1 MIDEPVRL
9 PTRPADPA
17 PIPFPVIA
25 SVAPL
30 VVSGVIWAITGS
42 AFVLL
47 FAALGPVI
55 AVASLLDG
63 RRSNRATRKKDAAEY
78 QHAVDAAWASV
89 ADRHSFER
97 SAAWQRQ
104 PRASQ
109 IVAETDV
116 DSPPWPPGSG
126 TTVSIGSG
134 GIRSS
139 LRIEGG
145 RPEDESELRLQ
156 AATLNDAPIS
166 ADAGAGIG
174 IVGPTELAM
183 GVARGILVQ
192 LARAVP
198 PGRASFEVHGAA
210 WAWVGTLP
218 HTWLE
223 SAELHI
229 AVVERERN
237 GGDHLRPGQPVI
249 ALSRTVTGL
258 PAGCATILQLHGSRS
273 AEIVR
278 SPQYDAGLRITPD
291 LIGSAEAARFAERLH
306 GQAAEA
312 GLLHSS
318 GDLPPSLAF
327 ATVRD
332 DPGAPSATWPQGQ
345 TTTSLACAIGAGAH
359 GAVTVD
365 LATSGPHAVVG
376 GTTGSG
382 KSELLVTW
390 ITSLA
395 SSLPPSQ
402 VTFLLVDFKGGAAFS
417 VLRGL
422 PHCVGLITDLA
433 AGEAARALASL
444 RAEIRFRER
453 AFLNAGAR
461 DISDPQLAGALPRLV
476 IVVDEFQAMLDTF
489 PELHT
494 LFVDIAAR
502 GRSLGIHL
510 ILCTQ
515 RPAGVVR
522 DALLAN
528 CSLRI
533 SLRVNNRADSQAV
546 IGADAAATIS
556 PSTPGRCIVL
566 SGSGDLTTVQ
576 VATCTPADIRIVA
589 DRTSIGVAVR
599 RPWLDPLPAA
609 ITAADVAAVD
619 AAERTAG
626 HSAGTTLQTTVQGDA
641 GYQLGIIDDP
651 EHQRYRV
658 ARWDPSGDGH
668 LLVIGGAGSGKS
680 GLVRT
685 LASQR
690 RVASDSD
697 ARDSDARD
705 SDARESGARIVSRP
719 EEVWDTLVRARTK
732 RPATSGGPEL
742 LLLDDFDSAYGQWD
756 LDYQLAATELMAELL
771 RGSRTHTL
779 VVTVQRLTSAV
790 KPIAA
795 LFPRRMLLA
804 LPNREEHLA
813 AGGIAELFD
822 PALPPGGGTWDGL
835 RFQLVQQ
842 GVESSPTG
850 TSGANLGAP
859 CDTGPLIVVSSA
871 PVRTLGRLESRWPD
885 RAVVDLTAPGDARVQ
900 IDVPSASVD
909 AVFVGDTD
917 AWQANWTLLGALRR
931 SCGIV
936 FDGCSLADYRMIS
949 RRRDLPPPL
958 PRDGDQVWLLQPDGA
973 VGRAEL

>member
-17 PIPFPVIA
+17 PAPFPVIA

-63 RRSNRATRKKDAAEY
+63 RRSNRRNQKKDAAEY
-78 QHAVDAAWASV
+78 QHALDAAWTSV
-89 ADRHSFER
+89 AERHSAER

-104 PRASQ
+104 PRASR

-126 TTVSIGSG
+126 TSVSIGSG
-134 GIRSS
+134 SIRSS
-139 LRIEGG
+139 IRLEGG
-145 RPEDESELRLQ
+145 RPDDEPELWAQ
-156 AATLNDAPIS
+156 ATTLNDAPII

-174 IVGPTELAM
+174 IVGPSELTR
-183 GVARGILVQ
+183 GVARGILIQ

-198 PGRASFEVHGAA
+198 PGRLSFEVHGAS
-210 WAWVGTLP
+210 WAWVGALP
-218 HTWLE
+218 YNGQE
-223 SAELHI
+223 PAGQQI
-229 AVVERERN
+229 AVVERDLN
-237 GGDHLRPGQPVI
+237 GGGPLLPGQPVI
-249 ALSRTVTGL
+249 ALSHSVAGL
-258 PAGCATILQLHGSRS
+258 PAGCATILQLHGSRA
-273 AEIVR
+273 AEVVR
-278 SPQYDAGLRITPD
+278 SPHYEAGLRLTPD

-306 GQAAEA
+306 RQAAEA
-312 GLLHSS
+312 GLL
-318 GDLPPSLAF
+318 GYAEALPASIPFAALRP
-327 ATVRD
+327 ATV
-332 DPGAPSATWPQGQ
+332 DPPVDRSQRQ
-345 TTTSLACAIGAGAH
+345 TATSLACVIGVGLH

-365 LATSGPHAVVG
+365 LAASGPHAVVG

-390 ITSLA
+390 ITALA
-395 SSLPPSQ
+395 STLPPSQ

-417 VLRGL
+417 ALRVL

-433 AGEAARALASL
+433 EGEAARALASL
-444 RAEIRFRER
+444 KAEIRFRER
-453 AFLNAGAR
+453 VFRDAGAR
-461 DISDPQLAGALPRLV
+461 DVSDPQLAGALPRLV

-489 PELHT
+489 PQLHT

-546 IGADAAATIS
+546 IGADDAAAIS
-556 PSTPGRCIVL
+556 ASTPGRCIIENGV
-566 SGSGDLTTVQ
+566 GGLTAFQ
-576 VATCTPADIRIVA
+576 VATCTTADIRHVA
-589 DRTSIGVAVR
+589 DQTPVGALVR
-599 RPWLDPLPAA
+599 RPWLDPLPAT

-619 AAERTAG
+619 AVERTVGGAVGGSADRDEAG
-626 HSAGTTLQTTVQGDA
+626 FR
-641 GYQLGIIDDP
+641 LGIIDDP

-658 ARWDPSGDGH
+658 ARWDPASDGH

-680 GLVRT
+680 GLVRS
-685 LASQR
+685 LASQCHA
-690 RVASDSD
+690 VGEAG
-697 ARDSDARD
+697 
-705 SDARESGARIVSRP
+705 ESIVSGPEIVSGLQIVSGP
-719 EEVWDTLVRARTK
+719 EEVWDTLVRAQSARLGSSA
-732 RPATSGGPEL
+732 RLEL
-742 LLLDDFDSAYGQWD
+742 LLLDDFDAAYAQWD
-756 LDYQLAATELMAELL
+756 LDYQLAAADLLAGLL
-771 RGSRTHTL
+771 RGRGAHAM

-795 LFPRRMLLA
+795 LFPRRMLLGV
-804 LPNREEHLA
+804 PNRDEHLA
-813 AGGIAELFD
+813 AGGLPELFD
-822 PALPPGGGTWDGL
+822 PAMPPGGGSWDGL
-835 RFQLVQQ
+835 RFQLLGPELEPVSI
-842 GVESSPTG
+842 GASP
-850 TSGANLGAP
+850 AQLALP
-859 CDTGPLIVVSSA
+859 RDTGPLVVVTSA
-871 PVRTLGRLESRWPD
+871 PVRTLDRLASRWPD
-885 RAVVDLTAPGDARVQ
+885 RAVVDLSAPGDARVQ
-900 IDVPSASVD
+900 IDVPQASVD
-909 AVFVGDTD
+909 TVFLGDPD
-917 AWQANWTLLGALRR
+917 AWQANWTLLGTLRR

-936 FDGCSLADYRMIS
+936 FDGCSLADYRSIS
-949 RRRDLPPPL
+949 RRRELPPPL
-958 PRDGDQVWLLQPDGA
+958 SRGGDKVWLLQPDGTA
-973 VGRAEL
+973 IRAEL